1 MTQLPATFVE
11 ADALAF
17 ARDWVAWARRDP
29 EGIFHPNATTVYGTS
44 AMKSW
49 AKSKVIPFGDD
60 DILYFAENG
69 SKEAHL
75 ALVELIDECNDRGEP
90 LTPVLTAYNKRLINP
105 WRKPRRPGPG
115 RAENFIRDFGIT
127 MLVIHLMERFGLR
140 PTQRTNRKAKLHPP
154 SASSIAATALTE
166 AGINIPLGFKGVE
179 KIFARYLPALAGTK
193 FAEGTK
199 FAAGYPPGYQYP
211 GLFGTVLRV
220 PSLT

>member
-1 MTQLPATFVE
+1 MTQLPTTFVE

-17 ARDWVAWARRDP
+17 ARDWIAWARRDP
-29 EGIFHPNATTVYGTS
+29 QGIFHPNATTVYGTA
-44 AMKSW
+44 AMKWW
-49 AKSKVIPFGDD
+49 AQVDPFGADD
-60 DILYFAENG
+60 VVYFAENDC
-69 SKEAHL
+69 KEADL
-75 ALVELIDECNDRGEP
+75 ALRELIADRNNRGEP
-90 LTPVLTAYNKRLINP
+90 LTAVLAAYNIRLINP
-105 WRKPRRPGPG
+105 NRRPRKHGPG

-127 MLVIHLMERFGLR
+127 MLVVHLMERFGLK

-179 KIFARYLPALAGTK
+179 KIFSRYLPALAGTK
-193 FAEGTK
+193 FAEGTR
-199 FAAGYPPGYQYP
+199 FAAGFPPGYRYP

>member
-11 ADALAF
+11 AEALAF

-29 EGIFHPNATTVYGTS
+29 QGIFHPNATTVYGTA

-49 AKSKVIPFGDD
+49 ARWPFGED
-60 DILYFAENG
+60 DIVYFAENG
-69 SKEAHL
+69 CKEAAL
-75 ALVELIDECNDRGEP
+75 ALRELIADHNNRGEP
-90 LTPVLTAYNKRLINP
+90 LTAVLAAYNIRLINP
-105 WRKPRRPGPG
+105 NRRPRKRGPG
-115 RAENFIRDFGIT
+115 PAQNFIRDFGIT

-154 SASSIAATALTE
+154 SASGIAATALTE

-199 FAAGYPPGYQYP
+199 FATGYPPGYQYP